1 MRHYSDGRCPRAVF
15 RKILSGRHDIHFVR
29 CGSHLLV
36 SMGLYLQV
44 VAVVWLRG
52 NAPLHRDPAG
62 WLLLSLEERGV
73 GLEPPSRTPGPDFV
87 TETPDL
93 EQNPI
98 IAKIRG
104 WRPEAVAGLFSF
116 RGEITVVVYREH
128 LRPLAEFMISDADL
142 AFTYL
147 SDVTGVDRFPIEPR
161 FELNYHLLSLSR
173 RETIRLRVRFPG
185 DDPVI
190 QSVVPVWPTAN
201 WHERE
206 IFDLFGIRFE
216 GHPNL
221 RRMLLPDDWEGFPLR
236 KDYPVEGPR

>member
-1 MRHYSDGRCPRAVF
+1 
-15 RKILSGRHDIHFVR
+15 
-29 CGSHLLV
+29 
-36 SMGLYLQV
+36 
-44 VAVVWLRG
+44 
-52 NAPLHRDPAG
+52 
-62 WLLLSLEERGV
+62 
-73 GLEPPSRTPGPDFV
+73 V

-98 IAKIRG
+98 IAKIRA
-104 WRPEAVAGLFSF
+104 WRPEAVAGVNSF
-116 RGEITVVVYREH
+116 RGELTVVIYREH
-128 LRPLAEFMISDADL
+128 LRPLAEFLACEPDL
-142 AFTYL
+142 AFTFL

-161 FELNYHLLSLSR
+161 FELNYHLLSLSKR
-173 RETIRLRVRFPG
+173 LTVRLRVRLPG
-185 DDPVI
+185 DDPATE
-190 QSVVPVWPTAN
+190 SVVPVWPTAN